1 MTDEQKKWKIET
13 LGELTLDELKSLFG
27 YEATD
32 LAPFSGKPL
41 AKVHTCQNRVQ
52 GDFLVGILDQE
63 GIPALHQSTKDT
75 AYDGLFQPQ
84 WGFGFVI
91 TRHEDAHRA
100 QTIIES
106 VLATIEREAE
116 LTEEAQEEKDE

>member
-1 MTDEQKKWKIET
+1 MSDEKKKWEIEK
-13 LGELTLDELKSLFG
+13 LGELTLDELKSIFG
-27 YEATD
+27 YEASE

-41 AKVHTCQNRVQ
+41 ARVHTCQNRVQ

-91 TRHEDAHRA
+91 TRQEDAYRA

-106 VLATIEREAE
+106 VLATIEKEAE
-116 LTEEAQEEKDE
+116 LAAEQEETDE